1 MEVIKEIAKDI
12 FKISISQ
19 QQLLIRTLFSSE
31 LDFVTKL
38 LSFACITFIALE
50 ILYLILPRG
59 LQVKL
64 EALDYKA
71 RKESGGFSDL
81 STTAGLASLSGFI
94 LVIFILQKHTSFK
107 LTPE

>member
-1 MEVIKEIAKDI
+1 MEVVKEIAKDI

-71 RKESGGFSDL
+71 TRGGGVLWDI
-81 STTAGLASLSGFI
+81 STTAGLAIFSGFF
-94 LVIFILQKHTSFK
+94 LVINILQKHTSFK

>member
-1 MEVIKEIAKDI
+1 MEVVKEIAKDI

-19 QQLLIRTLFSSE
+19 QQLLMRTLFSSE

-38 LSFACITFIALE
+38 LSFACIAFIALE
-50 ILYLILPRG
+50 ILYLILPRS

-71 RKESGGFSDL
+71 RKESSSFSDYY
-81 STTAGLASLSGFI
+81 STTAALACASGFI
-94 LVIFILQKHTSFK
+94 LVVCII
-107 LTPE
+107 

>member
-1 MEVIKEIAKDI
+1 MEDVKEIAKDI

-19 QQLLIRTLFSSE
+19 PQLLIRTLLNSE

-38 LSFACITFIALE
+38 LSFACVAFIALG
-50 ILYLILPRG
+50 ILYIILQRG

-71 RKESGGFSDL
+71 RKESGGFSEL
-81 STTAGLASLSGFI
+81 STTAGLASLRVARDKEI
-94 LVIFILQKHTSFK
+94 A
-107 LTPE
+107 

>member
-1 MEVIKEIAKDI
+1 MEVVKEIAKDI
-12 FKISISQ
+12 FKTSISQ
-19 QQLLIRTLFSSE
+19 PKLLIRTLLNSE
-31 LDFVTKL
+31 LDFSTKL
-38 LSFACITFIALE
+38 LSFACVAFIALG
-50 ILYLILPRG
+50 ILYIILPRS
-59 LQVKL
+59 LQVKI

-94 LVIFILQKHTSFK
+94 LVIFILQKYTSFK

>member
-1 MEVIKEIAKDI
+1 MEVVKEIAKDI

-19 QQLLIRTLFSSE
+19 PQLLIRTLFNSE

-38 LSFACITFIALE
+38 LSFACVAFIALE
-50 ILYLILPRG
+50 ILYMILPRG

-71 RKESGGFSDL
+71 R
-81 STTAGLASLSGFI
+81 
-94 LVIFILQKHTSFK
+94 
-107 LTPE
+107 